1 MSYFCK
7 TCNTYHLSH
16 QEQQS
21 ISDYIKQHS
30 IPPKPNFYDYYFE
43 PENTKNERTD
53 NTMKQ
58 LTIYDFIP
66 EEPTINTTVYY
77 ELEDQDGNPTYYT
90 STIKS
95 IHQHPLTLLDT
106 TIHPTFYYVD
116 DTLGLQR
123 NAFYTLPEL
132 FHIKDNYQLLTSTLQ
147 STLSERQQLID
158 DLNHEFTSKPDFL
171 QSNTTYHYHKG
182 YLQALKDLQSK
193 LH

>member
-7 TCNTYHLSH
+7 KCNTYHLSP

-30 IPPKPNFYDYYFE
+30 IPHKSNFYDYYE
-43 PENTKNERTD
+43 PENTNNERTD

-58 LTIYDFIP
+58 LTIYDFLP
-66 EEPTINTTVYY
+66 EEVTINTPVYY
-77 ELEDQDGNPTYYT
+77 ELEDSYGNPTYYT

-95 IHQHPLTLLDT
+95 INQQPLTLLDT
-106 TIHPTFYYVD
+106 TIHPTFYYVQD
-116 DTLGLQR
+116 GLGLQR
-123 NAFYTLPEL
+123 NAFYTLPQL

-147 STLSERQQLID
+147 STISERQQLID
-158 DLNHEFTSKPDFL
+158 DLNYEFTSKPDFL
-171 QSNTTYHYHKG
+171 QSNTTYHFHKG